1 MSVVMYKVLVRR
13 GWRACVLVLRGWVC
27 VCPATGMTKTPTL
40 SVESEILASPI
51 PWRAIMCVARILC
64 CACAC
69 VRRVARWWCSV
80 VCVCVPARGRVVSR
94 CRTTRTKVLVL
105 CARVVSVGP
114 SSCCVPNM
122 HAKDERP
129 DVLVDAGGLLRSVPG
144 DPCVAADSCHKL
156 CKFAPRCLFKKKN
169 SNEDLAACSN
179 HRCCLRSVPPLRSWG
194 RHAVCASIMVWWGP
208 VPRRS

>member
-1 MSVVMYKVLVRR
+1 MRARVSVVWR
-13 GWRACVLVLRGWVC
+13 GG
-27 VCPATGMTKTPTL
+27 G
-40 SVESEILASPI
+40 
-51 PWRAIMCVARILC
+51 VA
-64 CACAC
+64 
-69 VRRVARWWCSV
+69 W
-80 VCVCVPARGRVVSR
+80 CVCVPARGRVVSR

-208 VPRRS
+208 VPRGS